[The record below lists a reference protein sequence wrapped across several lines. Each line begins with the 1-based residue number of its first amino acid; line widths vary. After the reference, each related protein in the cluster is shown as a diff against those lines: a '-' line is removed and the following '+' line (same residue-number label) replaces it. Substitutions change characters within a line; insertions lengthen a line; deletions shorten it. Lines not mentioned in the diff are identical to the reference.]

1 MAFRDITS
9 KIEYPAGT
17 SARFRRL
24 DAYDRLL
31 DGTLYDHLKHP
42 FSHEF
47 DGQNHVR
54 LENRRPSVVYNLARM
69 IADQTSA
76 LAFGDGHAPHVRCW
90 DEAGDENP
98 FAKTE
103 EAIES
108 LIDACDIF
116 GTMTEAVFRGSVGS
130 CAIKVRALPS
140 GLPRVSV
147 VRGKYARP
155 VYDVAD
161 PTALLG
167 LIQVYP
173 TLGADLAQYGY
184 DNIDDEKTYWIRIE
198 LGKKEERW
206 FLPLADDDYQ
216 KLGQKDAIG
225 KTIEW
230 AIDRDRTYTHG
241 FSVVPAVWIR
251 NISGEGIDGQATF
264 GQIVD
269 MCVEIDYTLSQIGRG
284 IKYTMDPLL
293 VVRKGEL
300 ASSLPVGGGMTSEG
314 NFVKDPSNV
323 MVLPAGAMA
332 ELLEINGKGFETSRE
347 YVRLLREYALEIVG
361 GMKSDAETTKA
372 AQSGRALELL
382 HQALVWL
389 VGRLRGSYGDLGFVP
404 LLKILLGGLRDGVI
418 RLPGIVASTIDLDA
432 PIRLVWP
439 SWWQPRGADLLAE
452 AQAFESLIG
461 GGKSGVPVLPRNT
474 VTRAAAMSLNL
485 TDPNR
490 VVGEMDTQRADDDH
504 AEQAAPKDD
513 APLDDESTDD
523 K

>member
-1 MAFRDITS
+1 MAFWDIAK
-9 KIEYPAGT
+9 KIPYPAGT
-17 SARFRRL
+17 SARFKRL

-31 DGTLYDHLKHP
+31 DGTFYSHLTHA

-47 DGQNHVR
+47 DGVNHVR
-54 LENRRPSVVYNLARM
+54 LENRRPAVIYNLARM

-90 DEAGDENP
+90 DETGDENP
-98 FAKTE
+98 FKKTE
-103 EAIES
+103 EAIEAI
-108 LIDACDIF
+108 IDACDIF
-116 GTMTEAVFRGSVGS
+116 GIMSEAVFRGSIGS
-130 CAIKVRALPS
+130 CAIKVRALPN
-140 GLPRVSV
+140 GLPRLTV

-155 VYDVAD
+155 LYDVSD
-161 PTALLG
+161 PTTLRG
-167 LIQVYP
+167 LPEVYP
-173 TLGADLAQYGY
+173 TSGEDLLRYGY
-184 DNIDDEKTYWIRIE
+184 EHIDEDATYWMRIE
-198 LGKKEERW
+198 LGKTHERW
-206 FLPLADDDYQ
+206 FLPLLDSDYQ
-216 KLGQKDAIG
+216 QLGQKDRLG
-225 KTIEW
+225 KTITWEL
-230 AIDRDRTYTHG
+230 DHERTYPHG
-241 FSVVPAVWIR
+241 FDVVPAVWIR
-251 NISGEGIDGQATF
+251 NISPDGIDGQATF
-264 GQIVD
+264 AQIVD

-300 ASSLPVGGGMTSEG
+300 ASSLPLGGGMTTDG

-323 MVLPAGAMA
+323 MVLPAGAAA

-361 GMKSDAETTKA
+361 GMKSDSENAKA

-404 LLKILLGGLRDGVI
+404 LLRILLRGVHSGTLEIPGVDGK
-418 RLPGIVASTIDLDA
+418 AIDLTA

-452 AQAFESLIG
+452 AQAFETLVG
-461 GGKSGVPVLPRNT
+461 GGQNGIPVLPKAT
-474 VTRAAAMSLNL
+474 VTRAAAMAMSL

-490 VVGEMDTQRADDDH
+490 IVGEMELEEKIPSPEGTDQNAGRAGEI
-504 AEQAAPKDD
+504 ATSKE
-513 APLDDESTDD
+513 T
-523 K
+523 